1 MFHVEQMKTRQQ
13 FFTAKDH
20 LTSTHRFKV
29 IWNNDKQRAE
39 TEIPLGTD
47 LSKYYKSNDYAS
59 HKNKKKSL
67 ADLIYFFVQR
77 VMLRFKRTLI
87 KRHSLGRKLLDY
99 GSGIGNFAKYMSKNT
114 YKVLAVEPNSTAIAI
129 AKSKGIKTVSCLKN
143 VPPMESFNVITL
155 WHVLEHVSNLKK
167 TLGELRSRL
176 EKNGKLIIAVP
187 NLNSF
192 DSQYYQS
199 HWAALDVPRHLW
211 HFTTP
216 GIQILMKEA
225 GFVMSHKYPL
235 WFDAIY
241 IAYLS
246 EQNLGNNWPLLRGS
260 FIGFISNLK
269 AFFSGEYSSLIY
281 VFEEEFSFLED

>member
-1 MFHVEQMKTRQQ
+1 M
-13 FFTAKDH
+13 
-20 LTSTHRFKV
+20 
-29 IWNNDKQRAE
+29 
-39 TEIPLGTD
+39 
-47 LSKYYKSNDYAS
+47 SKYYKSDDYAS
-59 HKNKKKSL
+59 HKNKEKSL
-67 ADLIYFFVQR
+67 ADLIYFFIQR
-77 VMLRFKRTLI
+77 IMLRFKMTLI
-87 KRHSLGRKLLDY
+87 KRHSLGKKLLDY
-99 GSGIGNFAKYMSKNT
+99 GAGIGNFARYMSKDK
-114 YKVLAVEPNSTAIAI
+114 YKVFAIEPSPIAMNIAI
-129 AKSKGIKTVSCLKN
+129 SKGINAASSLKN
-143 VPPMESFNVITL
+143 LPATESFNIITL
-155 WHVLEHVSNLKK
+155 WHVLEHISSPKK
-167 TLGELRSRL
+167 TLAELRSRL

-187 NLNSF
+187 NFNSF

>member
-1 MFHVEQMKTRQQ
+1 MKKRQQ
-13 FFTAKDH
+13 FFNAKDH
-20 LTSTHRFKV
+20 LTSTDRFKV
-29 IWNNDKQRAE
+29 IWNNDKQRGE

-59 HKNKKKSL
+59 HKNKKKSV

-77 VMLRFKRTLI
+77 VMQRFKRTLI

-99 GSGIGNFAKYMSKNT
+99 GSGIGNFARYMSKNT
-114 YKVLAVEPNSTAIAI
+114 YKVLAVEPNPTAIAI
-129 AKSKGIKTVSCLKN
+129 AKSKGIKTVSCLEN
-143 VPPMESFNVITL
+143 IAPTESFNVITL

-260 FIGFISNLK
+260 FIGFISNIK